1 MKISP
6 AHLLA
11 TLFIAEIQAQSLPP
25 NSCAAVAATAVPK
38 CAQSC
43 FINNAPSVGCGGLD
57 FACQCEKK
65 ASFFAAVEG
74 CVGSSCQSSEFQK
87 VIDGASSVC
96 ECAVGHETPQTVH
109 STVPSHIAS
118 STPTQTPAS
127 TSIPSPT
134 MGKPAGN
141 TSISAADRNSWWIG
155 SSLAGLAVACAF
167 VAL

>member
-87 VIDGASSVC
+87 VIDGASS
-96 ECAVGHETPQTVH
+96 GMMT
-109 STVPSHIAS
+109 
-118 STPTQTPAS
+118 STPKRWVEQNAS
-127 TSIPSPT
+127 WVLTLNRT
-134 MGKPAGN
+134 K
-141 TSISAADRNSWWIG
+141 
-155 SSLAGLAVACAF
+155 SSL
-167 VAL
+167 